1 MRRLKESYL
10 QMITRIFHAIVAQFR
25 ETMSGWSRNQPDL
38 LAAALTYNT
47 AFSLAPLLLLTITIV
62 GQKYREEI
70 TTMIVNEVTRAAGPA
85 VAGLVAD
92 VLASVELAAAG
103 RTATIVGIVI
113 LAWGASGLILR
124 LRYAFNVMWDLVPV
138 EAANAKAGIM
148 AVLKQRFF
156 SVGLVLVIGYI
167 LLILLILNTVAMALY
182 QQHLQD
188 MVPALDNAVP
198 GVPPWASILLY
209 VLVFAIAFKVL
220 PQAGIRW
227 RDVWP
232 GALLAA
238 LLFWLGNLAI
248 KIYLAFFFSSSIYG
262 VAGSVI
268 VFLLWV
274 YYSAMILL
282 FGARFTQVYAD
293 RHGVPIVPDR
303 NMRRR

>member
-1 MRRLKESYL
+1 
-10 QMITRIFHAIVAQFR
+10 MITRFLHAIVAQFR
-25 ETMSGWSRNQPDL
+25 EAVSGWSRNQPDL

-47 AFSLAPLLLLTITIV
+47 VFSLAPLLLLTVTIV
-62 GQKYREEI
+62 GQKYRGEI
-70 TTMIVNEVTRAAGPA
+70 TTIIVNEVTRAAGPA
-85 VAGLVAD
+85 VAELAAD

-103 RTATIVGIVI
+103 RTATILGIVI
-113 LAWGASGLILR
+113 LAWGASGVILR

-138 EAANAKAGIM
+138 EAADAKAGIM
-148 AVLKQRFF
+148 TVLKQRFF
-156 SVGLVLVIGYI
+156 SVGMVLVIGYV
-167 LLILLILNTVAMALY
+167 LLITLILNTVAVALY
-182 QQHLQD
+182 EQHLRD
-188 MVPALDNAVP
+188 VVPALGEAVQS
-198 GVPPWASILLY
+198 VPPWASILLY
-209 VLVFAIAFKVL
+209 VLVFAVAFKVL

-232 GALLAA
+232 GALLTT

-282 FGARFTQVYAD
+282 FGAKFTQVYAD
-293 RHGVPIVPDR
+293 SYGMPIVPNR

>member
-1 MRRLKESYL
+1 
-10 QMITRIFHAIVAQFR
+10 MITRFFHAIVAQFR
-25 ETMSGWSRNQPDL
+25 ETVAGWSRNQPDL
-38 LAAALTYNT
+38 LAAALTYNMI
-47 AFSLAPLLLLTITIV
+47 FSLAPLLLLTVTIV
-62 GQKYREEI
+62 GRRYGQEI
-70 TTMIVNEVTRAAGPA
+70 TTTIVNEVTRAAGPA

-92 VLASVELAAAG
+92 VLASVQSAAAG

-113 LAWGASGLILR
+113 LAWGASGVILR
-124 LRYAFNVMWDLVPV
+124 LRFAFNTMWDLVPMEV
-138 EAANAKAGIM
+138 ANAQVGIM
-148 AVLKQRFF
+148 TILKQRLF
-156 SVGLVLVIGYI
+156 SVGTVLVIGYV
-167 LLILLILNTVAMALY
+167 LLIVLIVNTVAVALY
-182 QQHLQD
+182 EQHLRD
-188 MVPALDNAVP
+188 LVPALGQAVQL
-198 GVPPWASILLY
+198 VPPWASILLY

-232 GALLAA
+232 GALLAT

-282 FGARFTQVYAD
+282 FGAKFAQVYAD
-293 RHGVPIVPDR
+293 RHGAPIVPHR
-303 NMRRR
+303 NMRRK